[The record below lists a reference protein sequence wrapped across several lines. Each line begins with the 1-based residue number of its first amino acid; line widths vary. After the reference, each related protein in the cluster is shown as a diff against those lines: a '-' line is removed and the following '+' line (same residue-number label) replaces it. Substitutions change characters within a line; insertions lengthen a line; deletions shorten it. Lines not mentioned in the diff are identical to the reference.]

1 MFAPT
6 RPRIDYDKMLANPQ
20 AYKNMQLLIDLL
32 PIILFFAV
40 YFIYDS
46 IYLAT
51 AVLMAAMGLQIAVQ
65 WIRHRTVSKM
75 LLISGGAALLLG
87 GATLVLRDPTFVQWK
102 PTIANWA
109 FALAFIA
116 ARYFGDKTLLQR
128 MMGEA
133 VELPQNV
140 WRQLNWIWVANF
152 ALLGAANLY
161 VVYNYSEPTWV
172 KFKLASIIVSMA
184 LCLLITVAW
193 IWRHLPEQPQNES

>member
-1 MFAPT
+1 MFAPARSRT
-6 RPRIDYDKMLANPQ
+6 DYGKMFVSPQ
-20 AYKNMQLLIDLL
+20 ASKTMQLLIDLL

-51 AVLMAAMGLQIAVQ
+51 GVLMAAMGVQIAVQ

-87 GATLVLRDPTFVQWK
+87 GATLILRNPTFVQWK
-102 PTIANWA
+102 PTVANWA
-109 FALAFIA
+109 FAVAFIA
-116 ARYFGDKTLLQR
+116 ARYIGNKTLLER

-133 VELPQNV
+133 VQLPQNV
-140 WRQLNWIWVANF
+140 WRQLNWVWVANF

-161 VVYNYSEPTWV
+161 VVYNYSEATWV
-172 KFKLASIIVSMA
+172 KFKLASIIVSTA
-184 LCLLITVAW
+184 LCLLITIAW
-193 IWRHLPEQPQNES
+193 MWRHLPEQPQNES